1 MKTTLDLNDALLAN
15 AKSLAARQRSS
26 LTRLIEEG
34 LELRLRAGTTANGE
48 KKKRAPLVPVYAVKG
63 KGKSGLVAGLNPLSN
78 KAMLEAV
85 DNDQVR

>member
-1 MKTTLDLNDALLAN
+1 MKTTLDLNDALLAS
-15 AKSLAARQRSS
+15 AKSFAARQRSS

-34 LELRLRAGTTANGE
+34 LELRLRAGTTSNGA

-63 KGKSGLVAGLNPLSN
+63 KGKSGLVAGLDPSSN

-85 DNDQVR
+85 DGDQLR